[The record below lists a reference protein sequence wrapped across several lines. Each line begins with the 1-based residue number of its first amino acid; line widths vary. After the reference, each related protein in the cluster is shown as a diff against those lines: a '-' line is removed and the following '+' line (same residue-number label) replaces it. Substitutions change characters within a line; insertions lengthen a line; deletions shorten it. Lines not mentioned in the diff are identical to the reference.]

1 MKLEMLPYKNVD
13 LKTQKILEQL
23 TISSRALAELKGYA
37 NTIPNMHILIN
48 AVTINEAKDSS
59 AIENIV
65 TTHDD
70 IYKVLTESSYKEE
83 NAKEVVDYRNAIWSG
98 FEQIKKDGY
107 INTNTIIK
115 IQSIIEHNNAG
126 IRKLPGTE
134 LKNSIT
140 GETIYTPPQNEQ
152 EIRNYL
158 QNLESF
164 INDKKDN
171 IDPLIK
177 VCLIHYQFESIHPFY
192 DGNGRTG
199 RILNILYLVLNKL
212 IDSPILY
219 LSKYINETKQE
230 YYRLFSEVRKSNNFE
245 DWILYILKG
254 IEITSKE
261 TIQLIG
267 NIQKEIKDYK
277 EEFKTKLPKIYSK
290 ELLESLFYEVYTKI
304 AYIEKACGVTRLT
317 ASSYLSK
324 LEEIGLLESEKIGK
338 EKIYKNIR
346 LINLLSDK

>member
-1 MKLEMLPYKNVD
+1 MKLEMLPYKSVD
-13 LKTQKILEQL
+13 LKTEKILEQL
-23 TISSRALAELKGYA
+23 TLASRALAELKGYA

-59 AIENIV
+59 EIENIV

-70 IYKVLTESSYKEE
+70 IYKVLTESGYKEE
-83 NAKEVVDYRNAIWSG
+83 NAKEVVDYRNAIWTG
-98 FEQIKKDGY
+98 YEQIKKDEY
-107 INTNTIIK
+107 INTNTIVK

-134 LKNSIT
+134 LKNSIS
-140 GETIYTPPQNEQ
+140 GETIYIPPQSEA

-158 QNLESF
+158 KNLEDF
-164 INDKKDN
+164 INDSEDD

-219 LSKYINETKQE
+219 LSKYINKTKQE
-230 YYRLFSEVRKSNNFE
+230 YYKLFNEVRLNNNFE
-245 DWILYILKG
+245 NWIIYILKG

-261 TIQLIG
+261 TIRL
-267 NIQKEIKDYK
+267 IQKIQNEIKNYK
-277 EEFKTKLPKIYSK
+277 EEFRNNLPKIYSK

-304 AYIEKACGVTRLT
+304 SYVEKACNVTRIT
-317 ASSYLSK
+317 ATSYLNQ
-324 LEEIGLLESEKIGK
+324 LEKIGLLESEKVGR

-346 LINLLSDK
+346 LIKLLSEE

>member
-1 MKLEMLPYKNVD
+1 MKLEVLPYKNVN
-13 LKTQKILEQL
+13 LKTNKILEQL
-23 TISSRALAELKGYA
+23 TLSSRALAELKGYS

-70 IYKVLTESSYKEE
+70 IYKVLTESGYKEE
-83 NAKEVVDYRNAIWSG
+83 NAKEVVDYRNAIWLG
-98 FEQIKKDGY
+98 YEQIKKDGY

-115 IQSIIEHNNAG
+115 IQGTIEHNNAG

-140 GETIYTPPQNEQ
+140 GETIYTPPQSEQ
-152 EIRNYL
+152 EIRTYL
-158 QNLESF
+158 KNLEDF
-164 INDKKDN
+164 INNNEDD

-199 RILNILYLVLNKL
+199 RILNILYLVLNNL

-219 LSKYINETKQE
+219 LSKYINKTKQD
-230 YYRLFSEVRKSNNFE
+230 YYKLFNEVRNNNNFE
-245 DWILYILKG
+245 NWILYILKG
-254 IEITSKE
+254 IEITSRE
-261 TIQLIG
+261 TITLIEK
-267 NIQKEIKDYK
+267 IQNEMKNYK
-277 EEFKTKLPKIYSK
+277 EEFRSKLPKIYSK

-304 AYIEKACGVTRLT
+304 AYIEKACNVTRIT
-317 ASSYLSK
+317 ATSYLNQ
-324 LEEIGLLESEKIGK
+324 LEEIGLLESEKLGR
-338 EKIYKNIR
+338 ERLYKNTR
-346 LINLLSDK
+346 LIKLLSEN